1 MLKPSRRRVLLT
13 LSLILA
19 GGAIAVASLYPR
31 LQLQL
36 PWVVGEGNDLISH
49 GAAYG
54 VLVILGGILG
64 RRLRWV
70 AVAVLLY
77 STLLEGLQYFVPG
90 REAQLSDLAANAV
103 GALAGLAIMAL
114 WRKRGWRYGVSKNAS

>member
-1 MLKPSRRRVLLT
+1 MIVVISNRWRALLI

-19 GGAIAVASLYPR
+19 GTAIAVVSLYPR
-31 LQLQL
+31 LQL
-36 PWVVGEGNDLISH
+36 PGVEEGSDLGFH

-54 VLVILGGILG
+54 VLVILGGILW

-70 AVAVLLY
+70 VVAIFLY

-90 REAQLSDLAANAV
+90 REFHLSDLAANVV
-103 GALAGLAIMAL
+103 GIFAGLTILAL
-114 WRKRGWRYGVSKNAS
+114 WRSQRGVPRPDDKGL

>member
-1 MLKPSRRRVLLT
+1 MMSSRWRALLT

-19 GGAIAVASLYPR
+19 GTAIAGASLYPR
-31 LQLQL
+31 LQLPGVGGGFDL
-36 PWVVGEGNDLISH
+36 VVH

-54 VLVILGGILG
+54 VLVILGGMLW

-90 REAQLSDLAANAV
+90 REFHLSDLAANAIGV
-103 GALAGLAIMAL
+103 FAGLAIMAL
-114 WRKRGWRYGVSKNAS
+114 WRSLQGVR